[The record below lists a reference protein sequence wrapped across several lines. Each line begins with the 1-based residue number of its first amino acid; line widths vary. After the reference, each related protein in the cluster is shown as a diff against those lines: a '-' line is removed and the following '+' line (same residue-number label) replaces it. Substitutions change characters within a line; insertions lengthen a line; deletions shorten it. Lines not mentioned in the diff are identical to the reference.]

1 LSNALPEERE
11 WACRSLSH
19 LVEDEKSLKKLM
31 QDRLVR
37 KSSRLL
43 LDPVI
48 TVRVAAAGMLRS
60 VGEFRRG
67 SPYYKSYR
75 VV

>member
-43 LDPVI
+43 VDPVVA
-48 TVRVAAAGMLRS
+48 VRVAAAGMLRS
-60 VGEFRRG
+60 VGELLLG
-67 SPYYKSYR
+67 EKNY
-75 VV
+75 